1 MKYIV
6 YELDDDFNIINKF
19 MFGSAIVSFEYINKH
34 LKDEPNANLLELQ
47 LNENRDIRLV
57 KTYRQG
63 KHIKTLA

>member
-63 KHIKTLA
+63 KHIKTFA